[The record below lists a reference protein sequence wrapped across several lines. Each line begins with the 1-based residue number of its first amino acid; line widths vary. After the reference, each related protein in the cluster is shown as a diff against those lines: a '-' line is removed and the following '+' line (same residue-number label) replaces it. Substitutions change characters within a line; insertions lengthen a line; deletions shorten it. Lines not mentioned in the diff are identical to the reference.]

1 MLLSAESCQ
10 HPEKRIDDALAGLVA
25 GAESRHDS
33 MLQNGIDDFL
43 LACQA
48 FPSGPAILTTCS
60 VQYSFY
66 VRKK

>member
-1 MLLSAESCQ
+1 
-10 HPEKRIDDALAGLVA
+10 
-25 GAESRHDS
+25 